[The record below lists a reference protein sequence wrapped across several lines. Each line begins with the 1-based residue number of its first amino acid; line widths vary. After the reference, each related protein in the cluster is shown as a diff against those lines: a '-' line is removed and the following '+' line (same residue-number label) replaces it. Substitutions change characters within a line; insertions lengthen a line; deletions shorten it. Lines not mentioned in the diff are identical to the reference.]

1 MNSEYFSS
9 WWNPAVTTGELN
21 INTKTGRHAL
31 VLLNVVVNRK
41 KNQINN
47 QKYVQCNMFNY
58 KNKSPHIESLRQ
70 MYTIY
75 SQIEL
80 QIFSIYSASFSKY
93 KLFFIMY
100 QAAAKP
106 R

>member
-1 MNSEYFSS
+1 M
-9 WWNPAVTTGELN
+9 
-21 INTKTGRHAL
+21 
-31 VLLNVVVNRK
+31 LLNVIVNRKK

-58 KNKSPHIESLRQ
+58 KNKSPHIIESLHYTR

-75 SQIEL
+75 SHIEL
-80 QIFSIYSASFSKY
+80 QISSIYSASFSND

-100 QAAAKP
+100 QAAAEP
-106 R
+106 P